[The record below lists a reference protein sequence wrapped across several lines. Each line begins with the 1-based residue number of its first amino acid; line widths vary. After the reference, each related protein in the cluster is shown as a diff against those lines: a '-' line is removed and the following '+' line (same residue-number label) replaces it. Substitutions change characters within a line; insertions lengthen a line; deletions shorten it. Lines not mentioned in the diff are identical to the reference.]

1 MIKELMV
8 NVIEYL
14 GKKSSLF
21 LIVLGFVLVAFI
33 GVMRY
38 LTGPEFAFSI
48 FFLLPI
54 FLGTWFAGRWAG
66 ILLAIASA
74 LTWLT
79 ADLVLSPPYL
89 HPVIPYV
96 NETLRLS
103 VFLLVVVILST
114 LKGVLEREKIFARK
128 DFLTGIAN
136 RQAFFEF
143 ANIEINRCRR
153 YKDPLTVLYID
164 CDEFKT
170 INDYFGHQTGDNLLK
185 TVADILQK
193 IIRAT
198 DIVARLGGD
207 EFAVLLPGAGYE
219 PAQVVTRKIQKA
231 LLDVMQKNRWPVT
244 FSFGAVTFNNVPDT
258 VDEIIKRAD
267 SLMYSAKQ
275 NGKNMIKQEVVNG
288 EASS

>member
-1 MIKELMV
+1 MIKELMA
-8 NVIEYL
+8 NVLEYL
-14 GKKSSLF
+14 GKKSRPF
-21 LIVLGFVLVAFI
+21 LIVLVFLLALFI
-33 GVMRY
+33 GVIRY
-38 LTGPEFAFSI
+38 LTGPDFAFSL
-48 FFLLPI
+48 FYLLPI
-54 FLGTWFAGRWAG
+54 SLGAWFVGRKTG
-66 ILLAIASA
+66 ILLAIVSSMS
-74 LTWLT
+74 WLV
-79 ADLVLSPPYL
+79 ADLMMAPHYS

-136 RQAFFEF
+136 RHAFFEF
-143 ANIEINRCRR
+143 ANIEISRCRR
-153 YKDPLTVLYID
+153 YEYPLTVLYID
-164 CDEFKT
+164 CDDFKT

-231 LLDVMQKNRWPVT
+231 LVDVMQKNRWPIT

-275 NGKNMIKQEVVNG
+275 DGKNMIKQEVVNG
-288 EASS
+288 ETSS